1 MQIIK
6 NVNELPDEYLQMVK
20 VKDIDEAKTY
30 CEHYSPVEAYYLE
43 GGNYKAAQNV
53 LWIVPKGDCGQNKSL
68 SY

>member
-6 NVNELPDEYLQMVK
+6 NVNELPDEYLLAVN
-20 VKDIDEAKTY
+20 VKDKKEAEVY

-53 LWIVPKGDCGQNKSL
+53 LWIVPKC
-68 SY
+68 